1 MSIVGVGFGRLQAA
15 GEPGHYPQRRAVRV
29 CRLLPRYRQTLT
41 LQKFPN
47 FEYFIFLKF
56 FWPILLV

>member
-1 MSIVGVGFGRLQAA
+1 MSIGGAGFGRVQAA

-41 LQKFPN
+41 LVIN
-47 FEYFIFLKF
+47 LHS
-56 FWPILLV
+56 